1 MNSLRLIS
9 YYGTVLLALLFS
21 GCKPVVTEPVASLP
35 IAEPLQFQWQYQQFL
50 THQVAASGRV
60 IDAGENYSVSTSE
73 GQAYGMWFALLSQDQ
88 PTFNNILLWADQ
100 NLAKGALGDRLS
112 AWQWGRDAEN
122 NWHILDDNPA
132 SDADVWMAYALFSA
146 AELWQE
152 PRYHALAQRLARR
165 VLEQSSVVV
174 AQQRLLLPG
183 PKGFEHANYWL
194 VNPSYYSLT
203 LFRGLASYT
212 GDERWREI
220 YQSSVRT
227 LEQLAAEGHGV
238 IPDWLALDQQANVLS
253 VADTAPE
260 HQAEVNNGDYDAIR
274 TYLWL
279 TWEAT
284 QQPQLPQQFGAL
296 YRQVL
301 QQGYPAEIFTR
312 LDGQASGRASIGFSA
327 VILPYLQLLA
337 GDNITVVQE
346 QQERIVSQDP
356 QRYQSQY
363 YDRMLLLFG
372 LASQQCIVFSADGR
386 LNLPEVSDACAVKK
400 K

>member
-1 MNSLRLIS
+1 MNSMRLVS
-9 YYGTVLLALLFS
+9 YYGAMLLVLLLG
-21 GCKPVVTEPVASLP
+21 GCKPPVTEPVAALP
-35 IAEPLQFQWQYQQFL
+35 VAEPLQFQWQYQQFL

-60 IDAGENYSVSTSE
+60 IDATESYSVSTSE
-73 GQAYGMWFALLSQDQ
+73 GQAYGMWFALLSQDR
-88 PTFNNILLWADQ
+88 PTFDNILLWTDQ

-112 AWQWGRDAEN
+112 AWQWGRDSDGQ
-122 NWHILDDNPA
+122 WHILDDNPA
-132 SDADVWMAYALFSA
+132 SDADIWMAYTLFTA
-146 AELWQE
+146 AELWQA
-152 PRYHALAQRLARR
+152 PRYQALAQRIARR

-183 PKGFEHANYWL
+183 PEGFAHTNYWL

-212 GDERWREI
+212 GDERWQEI

-227 LEQLAAEGHGV
+227 LLQLAAEGHGV

-253 VADTAPE
+253 VSDTAAE
-260 HQAEVNNGDYDAIR
+260 HQTEVNNGDYDAIR

-279 TWEAT
+279 SWEAP
-284 QQPQLPQQFGAL
+284 QQPQLLQQFATL

-301 QQGYPAEIFTR
+301 QQGYPAETLAR

-337 GDNITVVQE
+337 GDDQSIVQE

-372 LASQQCIVFSADGR
+372 LASQQCIVFTADGR
-386 LNLPEVSDACAVKK
+386 LNLPEVPHACAVKK
-400 K
+400 T